1 MSGTP
6 YDEVPHVW
14 QGLRGG
20 TFGRVARDDSAG
32 GAGSGRAAL
41 EGVPFV
47 LGQSAP
53 DPGVLAGLGGPF
65 QAGAS
70 DLAASA
76 DGLCFFDL
84 ETRGAG
90 GSDREEKLGTLVRAG
105 STVAP
110 SGQQDGLLESRAWQ
124 SGSVSQFRRRIGQLH
139 F

>member
-1 MSGTP
+1 
-6 YDEVPHVW
+6 VR
-14 QGLRGG
+14 QGLRESPSA
-20 TFGRVARDDSAG
+20 ARPMTDSAG

-53 DPGVLAGLGGPF
+53 DPGVLAGLDGPF
-65 QAGAS
+65 QAGLS

-76 DGLCFFDL
+76 DGLCLFDL

-105 STVAP
+105 STVTP
-110 SGQQDGLLESRAWQ
+110 SGQQDGLLESRAGQ